1 MTIRD
6 RLQASLGNAYTL
18 ERELVGGGM
27 AQVFLANEQALGRR
41 VVVKMLPEDLVGS
54 VNLDRFSREIQVVA
68 HLQHPCILPV
78 LSAGIA
84 DGVPYYTMPFVDG
97 KSLQDRLA
105 DGGEL
110 SLPEALKA
118 LRDLAS
124 GLAYA
129 HDHGIVHRDI
139 KPGNILLSD
148 GYALITD
155 FGVAK
160 ALSASVAERL
170 TATGIAIGTPSYM
183 SPEQASGDP
192 HVDQRADIYA
202 FGCVAYEMLVGQ
214 PPFAGRALQAVT
226 AAHLTETPDQVT
238 THRPSV
244 PAPLSR
250 LIARCLE
257 KRPADRPQS
266 ARELVQELDAIA
278 TPPGGATAA
287 LAGAALGRGLTS
299 RATLAGGL
307 IAIAAVAGLGVIVAR
322 RDRGRAGD
330 AGTVP
335 HRVVVRTFRNTSG
348 DKALDPIGLM
358 AADWIAR
365 GLTETPAVDVAGT
378 ESEIASRETAGP
390 SLAAMSP
397 TMLGRLVR
405 ARYVISG
412 SYYKQGDS
420 LFLQADVTDADSG
433 RRVLTVPPVGDKTE
447 AKQAALEQLRQVVT
461 GKLVPFFDSSIVTET
476 RVPPR
481 YEAYEEFLIG
491 DRLWN
496 RDMPGSMAHLR
507 TAARLDSTF
516 VWPRLRV
523 IPLLHLAGL
532 RAATDS
538 LIAEVEAMRSRLTPY
553 EAAAFEARIAVTRD
567 DFDALYV
574 AATNARR
581 LAPRSTWAA
590 YEASEAALIDGRPG
604 ETVRLLEALD
614 PESGALRYEVW
625 YYNGL
630 CAGYYALDR
639 VPDLRRCYERARRQH
654 PGETDPLLLS
664 LGGHAAEGD
673 VEGVERM
680 VDSVIAV
687 PGHFLVG
694 ALFMLE
700 AHGHADGARAI
711 AQRALG
717 RTLQPA
723 VDSTRAS
730 TLLDTRMNLLMFLGE
745 WRELLRLAD
754 STLQQGRS
762 PSAFALRGVAA
773 GMLGD
778 SADARARAAAVAA
791 YASGERTLDAAR
803 ILAAVGDKRA
813 ALHALQHLPAPA
825 YYWQYHNDLIY
836 RLMRGY
842 APFEEYLKP
851 RD

>member
-18 ERELVGGGM
+18 ESELGGGGM

-54 VNLDRFSREIQVVA
+54 VNLDRFSREIQVAA

-110 SLPEALKA
+110 SIPEALKA

-124 GLAYA
+124 ALAYA

-214 PPFAGRALQAVT
+214 PPFARRTLQAIT
-226 AAHLTETPDQVT
+226 AAHLTEKPDHVT

-244 PAPLSR
+244 PEPLSR

-287 LAGAALGRGLTS
+287 LAGAALGRGLTR

-307 IAIAAVAGLGVIVAR
+307 IAIGAVAGLGVMVAR
-322 RDRGRAGD
+322 RDRGGASD
-330 AGTVP
+330 AGTIA
-335 HRVVVRTFRNTSG
+335 HRVVVRTFRNNSG
-348 DKALDPIGLM
+348 DKVLDPIGPM

-365 GLTETPAVDVAGT
+365 GLTETPVVDVAGT
-378 ESEIASRETAGP
+378 ESEIASRETAGS

-397 TMLGRLVR
+397 SALGRLVR

-412 SYYKQGDS
+412 SYYQQGDS

-433 RRVLTVPPVGDKTE
+433 RRVLTVPPVGNKIE

-481 YEAYEEFLIG
+481 YEAYQEFLIG
-491 DRLWN
+491 DHLVAS
-496 RDMPGSMAHLR
+496 DYAGSIAHLR
-507 TAARLDSTF
+507 TAARLDPTF
-516 VWPRLRV
+516 VWPRIRV
-523 IPLLHLAGL
+523 IPMLQNMGL
-532 RAATDS
+532 FEQRDS
-538 LIAEVEAMRSRLTPY
+538 VIAEVEAMRSRLTPY
-553 EAAAFEARIAVTRD
+553 EAAAFEMRVAYARHDHDAV
-567 DFDALYV
+567 YV

-581 LAPRSTWAA
+581 LAPRSTWGA
-590 YEASEAALIDGRPG
+590 YELSDAALEDGRPA
-604 ETVRLLEALD
+604 EAVRLLEALD
-614 PESGALRYEVW
+614 PESGALRYEIG
-625 YYNGL
+625 YYIYL

-639 VPDLRRCYERARRQH
+639 VRDLRRCYERARRQH
-654 PGETDPLLLS
+654 PSAPLS
-664 LGGHAAEGD
+664 LGLSVLVLGVEGD
-673 VEGVERM
+673 VDGVERM
-680 VDSVIAV
+680 VDSVI
-687 PGHFLVG
+687 GMREQYLVG
-694 ALFMLE
+694 TLFVLE
-700 AHGHADGARAI
+700 AHGHADRARAI

-717 RTLQPA
+717 HTLQPA
-723 VDSTRAS
+723 VDSTHAAD
-730 TLLDTRMNLLMFLGE
+730 LLYTRMNLLTFLGE
-745 WRELLRLAD
+745 WRELRRLAD
-754 STLQQGRS
+754 STLQQRRS

-778 SADARARAAAVAA
+778 SADARAAALAVINPL
-791 YASGERTLDAAR
+791 EAAR
-803 ILAAVGDKRA
+803 ILAAIGDKRA
-813 ALHALQHLPAPA
+813 ALDALQRGPAPA
-825 YYWQYHNDLIY
+825 YMWKYHYDLIY

-851 RD
+851 RG